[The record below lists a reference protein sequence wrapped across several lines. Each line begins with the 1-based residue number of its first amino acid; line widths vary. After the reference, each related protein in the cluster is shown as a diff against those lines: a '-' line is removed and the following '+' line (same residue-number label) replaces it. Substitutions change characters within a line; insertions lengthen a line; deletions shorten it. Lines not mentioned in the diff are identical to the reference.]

1 MTVWEKIRDGIL
13 DISSK
18 TGEIIKSG
26 AEKTAETATY
36 TSKLTQLTWERRGIQ
51 NNIEDQYIEL
61 GELLHKLQKENRL
74 DDLKKEAKS
83 GFDNLASLE
92 KNLAEINSK
101 KEMLASQYN
110 IGSKEE
116 KAAQKL
122 AENLEAGGGTMQKV
136 IIKDTSSII
145 DKKLRE
151 IHLPKEALIVNVMRG
166 QEMIIPDGN
175 TVLQAKD
182 EVTLLGKKE
191 DVERAIKI
199 FSA

>member
-83 GFDNLASLE
+83 GFDNLVSLE

-166 QEMIIPDGN
+166 KEMIIPDGN
-175 TVLQAKD
+175 TVLHAKD

>member
-1 MTVWEKIRDGIL
+1 MTIWETIRDGIL

-18 TGEIIKSG
+18 TGEFIKSG

-36 TSKLTQLTWERRGIQ
+36 TSKLTQLNWEKRGIQ
-51 NNIEDQYIEL
+51 NKIEDQYIEL

-74 DDLKKEAKS
+74 VDLKNEAKS

-92 KNLAEINSK
+92 KNLAEIDSNN
-101 KEMLASQYN
+101 ELLASQYN
-110 IGSKEE
+110 IGGKEE

-122 AENLEAGGGTMQKV
+122 AENLEAGGGSMQKV
-136 IIKDTSSII
+136 TIKDGSSTI

-151 IHLPKEALIVNVMRG
+151 IRLPKEALIVNVMRG
-166 QEMIIPDGN
+166 KDMIIPDGN
-175 TVLQAKD
+175 TVLHAKD